1 MNTESDQPETL
12 IEAVR
17 YFANPDVSH
26 AFMTQ
31 LRWPNGVCCPRCG
44 STQFT
49 AIPKRRTW
57 ECKAKHEKRQFSVK
71 VGTIFEDSPLSLD
84 KWLCT
89 IWLIANAKNG
99 VSSYEVSR
107 SIGVTQKT
115 GWFML
120 QRIRLAMKTG
130 TFEKLKGEVEVD
142 ETFIGGRVSNMKGE
156 RKARMNKYGS
166 AAGGSGKAIV
176 LGFLERGGEVRT
188 YHVPHRRKTQLIPH
202 VKANVEAGSAVY
214 SDALGSYRPLHQD
227 YRHAVVDHAVEY
239 VNGQVHTNGLE
250 NFWSLLKRTLR
261 GTYVSVEP
269 AHLFRYLDEQVFRF
283 NNRKTTDA
291 ARFLKAA
298 ANIIGKR
305 LTYDE
310 LIAKPELA

>member
-1 MNTESDQPETL
+1 MKTEFQQPETL
-12 IEAVR
+12 VEAVR
-17 YFANPDVSH
+17 YFANPEVSH
-26 AFMTQ
+26 AFMVQ

-44 STQFT
+44 STEVRSIST
-49 AIPKRRTW
+49 RRMW
-57 ECKAKHEKRQFSVK
+57 ECKKCETKKQFSVR
-71 VGTIFEDSPLSLD
+71 VGTIFEDSALSLD

-99 VSSYEVSR
+99 VSSYEVAR

-120 QRIRLAMKTG
+120 HRIRLAMQSG

-142 ETFIGGRVSNMKGE
+142 ETFIGGRTGNMTKE
-156 RKARMNKYGS
+156 RRARAEKYGLTT
-166 AAGGSGKAIV
+166 GGASKSIV

-188 YHVPHRRKTQLIPH
+188 FHIAHRRKTKVIPA
-202 VKANVEAGSAVY
+202 VKDNVEAGAAVY
-214 SDALGSYRPLHQD
+214 TDALNSYRKLYEEYTHK
-227 YRHAVVDHAVEY
+227 VVDHAIEY
-239 VNGQVHTNGLE
+239 VNGRVHTNGLE

-283 NNRKTTDA
+283 NNRKIDDA

-298 ANIIGKR
+298 VQIVGKR
-305 LTYDE
+305 LTYEE
-310 LIAKPELA
+310 LTSKPALA